1 MTETKTILV
10 VDDNQE
16 LREGLTAVLGRQ
28 GYSTLAA
35 DDGWLARQLI
45 TQQRPDLVILD
56 MMMPRWG
63 GLAVLE
69 HFRGKAG
76 APRFIVISAE
86 GERHKSYVE
95 ELGAVDY
102 ISKPFSM
109 GRLLEGVGKVVPA
122 PAPAPAQKPAPKEAD
137 AVIRSRCPAC
147 GSRIKAPKQLLGQR
161 RPCPGCG
168 RAFMLA
174 LPQEDEGVM
183 LVTDNV

>member
-1 MTETKTILV
+1 MTESKTILV

-45 TQQRPDLVILD
+45 TQRHPDLVILD

-69 HFRGKAG
+69 HFRGKVG

-86 GERHKSYVE
+86 GEQHKSYAE

-102 ISKPFSM
+102 IPKPFPM
-109 GRLLEGVGKVVPA
+109 GRLLESVGKVVPA
-122 PAPAPAQKPAPKEAD
+122 PAPVAPKPVLEGD
-137 AVIRSRCPAC
+137 STIRCRCRAC
-147 GSRIKAPKQLLGQR
+147 GSRIKAPKQLLGQK

-168 RAFMLA
+168 RAFLLA
-174 LPQEDEGVM
+174 LPQEDEGTM
-183 LVTDNV
+183 LVADNE